1 MVLTASPEK
10 KAPARLINK
19 WGLLVLRVKT
29 SRVIRLQAGMSR
41 LRIYCFAVLT
51 MLQPQAGFP
60 HGSGMVAQ
68 GNQSYTLAL
77 SSTGSGSVPVPS
89 H

>member
-1 MVLTASPEK
+1 MVLTASPET
-10 KAPARLINK
+10 KAPARLVNK
-19 WGLLVLRVKT
+19 WGLLVLQPKM
-29 SRVIRLQAGMSR
+29 SRDIRLQADLSR

-68 GNQSYTLAL
+68 GNQSYTLAF
-77 SSTGSGSVPVPS
+77 SSTGRGSVPVPS